1 MNRNDDARELSIYE
15 TTDKNGE
22 AIIVADSGSAF
33 QSASYLD
40 SDKRYDLV
48 FEYPKKFNR
57 AFALNPDA
65 RKMLILGGGGYGYPK
80 YVISHYPDVSVDVVE
95 IDRQVYLMACEYF
108 FLDELIEEYELD
120 INHRFH
126 NITADAQEYLQKTGE
141 KYDII
146 INDLYDDLDPVYSLL
161 TLEACRGMK
170 EHLNPNGVY
179 VINLAGYRNLN
190 KTEYLLAVL
199 RTLRECFEN
208 VQIVKAFY
216 YPHTKTGNYVVFAG
230 DGKTKLPEALAYSLD
245 SCTVITDTRELQ
257 KQYEKFLG

>member
-1 MNRNDDARELSIYE
+1 MNRNEEARELSIYE
-15 TTDKNGE
+15 TTDRNGE

-40 SDKRYDLV
+40 PDKRYDLV

-57 AFALNPDA
+57 AFSLNPDA

-120 INHRFH
+120 LNHRFR
-126 NITADAQEYLQKTGE
+126 NITADAEEYLKQTDE

-161 TLEACRGMK
+161 TLQAGRLMK
-170 EHLNPNGVY
+170 EHLNPNGIY

-190 KTEYLLAVL
+190 ITEYLLDVL
-199 RTLRECFEN
+199 KTLHECFEN

-230 DGKTKLPEALAYSLD
+230 DVQIRLPEALPCSLD
-245 SCTVITDTRELQ
+245 GSSVITDTNELR